1 MGHRSHSHVCSTGS
15 YYLQSMTNLGI
26 KYNTICTHVS
36 ALSSC
41 LQPVNG
47 QTVGSIPVITQWLRG
62 YKALKP
68 TVRLLIPPW
77 DLGIVLSALR
87 DKPYEPLR
95 KADMRLVTLILA
107 FLLSVTS
114 ARRISEIHALGIV
127 NAHLVLNPESA
138 ILRVNRSF
146 LPKNKTDITLNS
158 KLELQAFYPK
168 PSNEI
173 EKQQRL
179 NCPIRALRIYLK
191 RSNAYREDNA
201 LFVNFEKR
209 SLGKAVSKTAL
220 SKWLSEVII

>member
-1 MGHRSHSHVCSTGS
+1 M
-15 YYLQSMTNLGI
+15 
-26 KYNTICTHVS
+26 
-36 ALSSC
+36 
-41 LQPVNG
+41 
-47 QTVGSIPVITQWLRG
+47 
-62 YKALKP
+62 
-68 TVRLLIPPW
+68 
-77 DLGIVLSALR
+77 SALR

-95 KADMRLVTLILA
+95 KADMRLVTLKLA

-114 ARRISEIHALGIV
+114 ARRISEIHALGID

-191 RSNAYREDNA
+191 RSNAYRKDNA

-209 SLGKAVSKTAL
+209 SLGKAVSKAAL
-220 SKWLSEVII
+220 SKWLSEVIKNTYTINGREPPIKRNPHSIRGIVASWAEVGHATPSEIAEAGTWTNLLSFTIFYRLDYLGTPFGSTVHVLRTAGLNEK